1 MKKAPWKVYIIFAL
15 YCNWCYLI
23 LQFEVETSAK
33 LPENNPKFWKKQYLL
48 QLFCFF
54 PFFNFWRSWLKTDP
68 KVCDTIMCLN
78 RNLKTKIF
86 YVYISKDGLILMLIW
101 DINVLAY
108 EIITVDKLL
117 QNYRLQI
124 TLPLLQ
130 LQKWACNLKFVLT
143 VSTINN

>member
-1 MKKAPWKVYIIFAL
+1 MKLKQVQNYQKTTQNFEKNSIYYNFFAFFLPW
-15 YCNWCYLI
+15 W
-23 LQFEVETSAK
+23 
-33 LPENNPKFWKKQYLL
+33 
-48 QLFCFF
+48 

-101 DINVLAY
+101 NINVLAY